1 MNKVT
6 IYRYD
11 ENKPM
16 RTLNLNGEPWF
27 VLRDVCE
34 VLGLGN
40 SRMVADRLDED
51 EKGVSQIDTLGG
63 VQNATII
70 SESGLY
76 NVILR
81 SDKPEAKPF
90 RKWVTAVVLPSI
102 RKNGGYI
109 AGQEELSPQELMAK
123 ALLVAQKTLTDRD
136 ARIKELTAQN
146 QIMQPKAEYFDE
158 LVARNLLTNFRET
171 AKELGIK
178 EKDFIGWLLD
188 HKYVYR
194 DQKNKLMPYAA
205 KKQRPVRGK
214 RGKGP
219 AQRLGRNPD
228 AHHPEGPGNLP
239 PAVQGTACFTAVHRI
254 VNRHQGDC
262 KPKKNRFSTAITEMV
277 GKRKARNWLFLEYI
291 HLFLDKYSKMAEN
304 RPKSAGTSAG
314 QSGGASDY
322 NRTLPN
328 QTVTC
333 CQIFTSFKFAN
344 GAGAGPSIRQGLF
357 ATAANKAIQRLST
370 L

>member
-6 IYRYD
+6 IFKYE
-11 ENKPM
+11 ENKLV
-16 RTLNLNGEPWF
+16 RTMNVSGEPWF
-27 VLRDVCE
+27 VLKDVCD
-34 VLGLGN
+34 VLGL
-40 SRMVADRLDED
+40 STPARVAERLDSD
-51 EKGVSQIDTLGG
+51 EVSQAHLIDSMGRS
-63 VQNATII
+63 QEMTII

-102 RKNGGYI
+102 RKTGGYI

-136 ARIKELTAQN
+136 ARIKEPTAQN

-205 KKQRPVRGK
+205 KNNGLFEVKE
-214 RGKGP
+214 GKG
-219 AQRLGRNPD
+219 
-228 AHHPEGPGNLP
+228 
-239 PAVQGTACFTAVHRI
+239 
-254 VNRHQGDC
+254 RHND
-262 KPKKNRFSTAITEMV
+262 
-277 GKRKARNWLFLEYI
+277 W
-291 HLFLDKYSKMAEN
+291 
-304 RPKSAGTSAG
+304 AGT
-314 QSGGASDY
+314 Q
-322 NRTLPN
+322 TLITPKGRE
-328 QTVTC
+328 T
-333 CQIFTSFKFAN
+333 F
-344 GAGAGPSIRQGLF
+344 
-357 ATAANKAIQRLST
+357 RL
-370 L
+370 LCKEPA